1 MRLRVTA
8 ILAACALL
16 VGSCASDSKDNKAQS
31 GSQSGSAH
39 PASVARLRLAGGD
52 YGYPSPFAYVRGAG
66 LILCSYIFDTLL
78 WQDSTGDPI
87 PWLAKEWS
95 HSPDGLEWRFTLRDN
110 AKWQDGQP
118 VTAQDVKFSFDYR
131 TPGPP

>member
-39 PASVARLRLAGGD
+39 PANVAKLRLAGGD

-66 LILCSYIFDTLL
+66 LILCSSIFDTLL
-78 WQDSTGDPI
+78 WQDSTGEAI
-87 PWLAKEWS
+87 PWLAQGGA
-95 HSPDGLEWRFTLRDN
+95 HSPDGLEWGFTPRDN
-110 AKWQDGQP
+110 PKRPAGQP
-118 VTAQDVKFSFDYR
+118 LTA
-131 TPGPP
+131 